1 MTKTPQA
8 VVAVVAVGL
17 LALAKVVAVVVAV
30 VLPAKAAIGLL
41 AKEAAVVVGNI
52 TLLQGVKVYQ

>member
-1 MTKTPQA
+1 
-8 VVAVVAVGL
+8 VAVVAAGL

-30 VLPAKAAIGLL
+30 DLPAKAAIGLL
-41 AKEAAVVVGNI
+41 TKEAAVVVGNI